1 VWADSNGRRDVT
13 TGTAQ
18 LSQIIVRDYQA
29 TAQYSITPAQ
39 GLNITGRYTDKNKT
53 GITFIVLEAE
63 ADGQKLREVLN
74 EAMRKIANLR
84 SDFRRKT

>member
-1 VWADSNGRRDVT
+1 
-13 TGTAQ
+13 
-18 LSQIIVRDYQA
+18 VRDYRA

-63 ADGQKLREVLN
+63 ADGQKFREVLN

-84 SDFRRKT
+84 SDFVRKT